1 MATTISDN
9 ENETRFE
16 IRLDGELAGFLRYR
30 RHPTQI
36 GLVHTEIFP
45 SFEGRG
51 LGSELIG
58 SVLETAREQG
68 LEVLPVCPFVQDYI
82 RKHPDYLDLVP
93 AARRAHF
100 ELTDDSR

>member
-1 MATTISDN
+1 MATPVSNN

-16 IRLDGELAGFLRYR
+16 IQLDGELAGFLLYR

-36 GLVHTEIFP
+36 ALVHTEIFT
-45 SFEGRG
+45 SFQGHG
-51 LGSELIG
+51 LASELIG
-58 SVLETAREQG
+58 SVLDTARELR

-93 AARRAHF
+93 AGRRAHF
-100 ELTDDSR
+100 KLTDDTQ